1 MSCRYRK
8 QNLFPWRTFK
18 IYHIEVDF
26 MEWSRSQLLR
36 SRTGLV
42 KFYNLNHRVNI
53 LCRRKSEDPE
63 KNDEQ
68 LIYLLL
74 RVVFKEA

>member
-8 QNLFPWRTFK
+8 QELFPLRTFK

-26 MEWSRSQLLR
+26 MKWSRGQLLQ
-36 SRTGLV
+36 SRTELV

-53 LCRRKSEDPE
+53 PCGRKPEYPE
-63 KNDEQ
+63 KNDVQ
-68 LIYLLL
+68 CIYI
-74 RVVFKEA
+74 